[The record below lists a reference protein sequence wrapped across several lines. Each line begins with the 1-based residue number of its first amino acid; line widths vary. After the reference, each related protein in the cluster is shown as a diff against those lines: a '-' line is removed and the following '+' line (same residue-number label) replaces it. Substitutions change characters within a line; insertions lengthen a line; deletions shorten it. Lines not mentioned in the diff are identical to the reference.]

1 VPPTSR
7 TPGAGPRAW
16 AAACAA
22 AVLLVAGCGGDD
34 EPAGEASG
42 APTEGLGTVTVAED
56 GVQEVTLRT
65 QDDYVFTPDR
75 FTVAP
80 GTVRLTLVNVA
91 TEMPHNFEFT
101 RGGGPEEIAAGISL
115 VGPGE
120 EKTIEFTVTQ
130 PGDHAFECSFH
141 VQVGQ
146 VGTMTVRG

>member
-1 VPPTSR
+1 MSGRR
-7 TPGAGPRAW
+7 TTN
-16 AAACAA
+16 A
-22 AVLLVAGCGGDD
+22 AVVAALVVLTGCAGEDAPGPTAALT
-34 EPAGEASG
+34 PAGVGE
-42 APTEGLGTVTVAED
+42 VTTTPD
-56 GVQEVTLRT
+56 GVQEITVQT
-65 QDDYVFTPDR
+65 QDDYVFVPAS
-75 FTVAP
+75 FTVDP

-120 EKTIEFTVTQ
+120 EKTVEFTVTQ